1 MLVHRRLHYEEH
13 SEMYLERW
21 VQFCAS
27 QYKRDGDI
35 LVKIH
40 QRAMRLIK
48 GLEHLLP
55 QEAERVRAVHLKRRW
70 PQIALIHMFKYGPG

>member
-40 QRAMRLIK
+40 RRAMRLIK

-55 QEAERVRAVHLKRRW
+55 QEAERARAVHLKRRW